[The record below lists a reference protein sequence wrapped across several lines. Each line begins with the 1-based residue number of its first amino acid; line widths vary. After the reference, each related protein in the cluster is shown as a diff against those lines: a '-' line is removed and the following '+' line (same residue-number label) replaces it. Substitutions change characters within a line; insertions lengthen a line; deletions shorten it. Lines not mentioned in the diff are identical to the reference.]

1 VSPVAVA
8 EAPPTNRGRR
18 LPIIDHTGC
27 PRVLVDTIG
36 VRGEVTRDSALAMPQ
51 QRMRRDLDYVTGAF
65 EDQVTGVMGRT
76 NTGVRFLGDW
86 RTGRTEAYFEV
97 SVPRYLH
104 GPVLDASSLADV
116 HLALRALHG
125 EVGSQLEW
133 VDDVDHLRVT
143 RIDLVRDFIDLDDVR
158 RTLARIASVKT
169 RSPVDVYRDKND
181 GALTVMRGSKARWM
195 TRGYSKQEQM
205 VHLSRTARDCEE
217 RETLVTCAASA
228 RGRLRF
234 EAQVRRRVLRERR
247 VVCVQDLTQETL
259 EPIRHHY
266 FDVAGFSA
274 SFGGLHNIEAA
285 ASRLQLMGTYRQ
297 LSPVLGVL
305 LADAI
310 GWPAPMSNRS
320 ARRYRRVAA
329 SLGLTSADIMFD
341 GGDTTRLDYLAG
353 SEIVGQAGAEMTDVR
368 LAAC

>member
-1 VSPVAVA
+1 MPV
-8 EAPPTNRGRR
+8 
-18 LPIIDHTGC
+18 IDHTGC
-27 PRVLVDTIG
+27 PGVLVDTIG

-65 EDQVTGVMGRT
+65 EDAVTGVMGRT
-76 NTGVRFLGDW
+76 NTGIRFLGDW
-86 RTGRTEAYFEV
+86 RTGKAEAYFEV

-104 GPVLDASSLADV
+104 GPVLDASCLTDV
-116 HLALRALHG
+116 RSALRALHT

-143 RIDLVRDFIDLDDVR
+143 RIDLVRDFTNVLDVR
-158 RTLARIASVKT
+158 RTLARIAAVKT
-169 RSPVDVYRDKND
+169 RAPVDVYRDKDD

-195 TRGYSKQEQM
+195 TRGYAKQEQM
-205 VHLSRTARDCEE
+205 LYLARRARAGDE
-217 RETLVTCAASA
+217 RQTLATCADSA
-228 RGRLRF
+228 HGRLRF
-234 EAQVRRRVLRERR
+234 EVQVRRRVLRERR
-247 VVCVQDLTQETL
+247 VVCVEDLTEETL

-266 FDVAGFSA
+266 FDFAGFSA
-274 SFGGLHNIEAA
+274 SFGGLRNIEAA
-285 ASRLQLMGTYRQ
+285 ASALQEAGTYRQ

-320 ARRYRRVAA
+320 ARQYRRVAT
-329 SLGLTSADIMFD
+329 SLGLTSADLMFD
-341 GGDTTRLDYLAG
+341 GGETSRLDYRAG
-353 SEIVGQAGAEMTDVR
+353 IEIVGAIAEGNHVL